1 MSSFNNVLIC
11 LQKKPLKTKV
21 NQLLRR
27 ASTNSFMPD
36 RKHANGHLPQE
47 SKVRWCWWIIKV
59 SSSSY
64 HLLLGLW
71 KLTNAR
77 RLTSTPC
84 RDDFV
89 LIPQQ
94 DGDFG
99 KKSVSKKNSIRRW
112 SEVTYKESATFD
124 QIILSSSNSIFL
136 YNSKCWNEGGVTLNG
151 FSDDAVF
158 DVSLST
164 GDRLGWQHWRWGGW
178 GRRGSAAR
186 WGRQQ
191 WLQDS

>member
-1 MSSFNNVLIC
+1 MFFFCLFCCKLSCFGIMSGFNNVLIC

-112 SEVTYKESATFD
+112 SEVTV
-124 QIILSSSNSIFL
+124 Q
-136 YNSKCWNEGGVTLNG
+136 GVRHVW
-151 FSDDAVF
+151 SDH
-158 DVSLST
+158 LE
-164 GDRLGWQHWRWGGW
+164 
-178 GRRGSAAR
+178 
-186 WGRQQ
+186 
-191 WLQDS
+191 